1 MTSKGR
7 NMLRRIN
14 DALPGLVA
22 GILIY
27 GVVLQFTGVWFVDDK
42 IRYST
47 GLWFGIAVAVG
58 MAVNLAIVIFDSIN
72 FEDAK
77 QAKHRVILKSAL
89 RYVIVVALFFIVGF
103 FRLGNLIIAFLG
115 VMGLKVSAYMQPL
128 ASKIYYK
135 FTGRTDAASFGGEN
149 EEEILLDNEKL
160 NKEVTL

>member
-1 MTSKGR
+1 M
-7 NMLRRIN
+7 
-14 DALPGLVA
+14 PGLIA
-22 GILIY
+22 GIIVY
-27 GVVLQFTGVWFVDDK
+27 GVILQFAGVWFADDK

-77 QAKHRVILKSAL
+77 QAKRRVILKSTL
-89 RYVIVVALFFIVGF
+89 RYAIVVALFFIVGF
-103 FRLGNLIIAFLG
+103 FRLGNLVTAFLG

-128 ASKIYYK
+128 ASKMYYK
-135 FTGRTDAASFGGEN
+135 FTGRTDAASGEEES